1 MNNQV
6 SLEEWNSL
14 VKIVQSLK
22 SKLDQ
27 LPVPFKMMYRPP
39 QREEYVNIV
48 EFLDELDERL
58 RKLENGNTLS

>member
-1 MNNQV
+1 M

-14 VKIVQSLK
+14 VKMVQSLK

>member
-58 RKLENGNTLS
+58 RKLENGNTIS

>member
-1 MNNQV
+1 M

-14 VKIVQSLK
+14 VKIVQNLK

>member
-6 SLEEWNSL
+6 SLGEWNSL
-14 VKIVQSLK
+14 VKMVQSLK

-58 RKLENGNTLS
+58 RKLENGNTIS

>member
-1 MNNQV
+1 MKPQV

>member
-1 MNNQV
+1 M
-6 SLEEWNSL
+6 
-14 VKIVQSLK
+14 VQSLK

-58 RKLENGNTLS
+58 RKLENGNTIS

>member
-14 VKIVQSLK
+14 VKMVQSLK

>member
-1 MNNQV
+1 MNSKV

-14 VKIVQSLK
+14 VKLVQSFK
-22 SKLDQ
+22 NKLDQ
-27 LPVPFKMMYRPP
+27 LPVPFKMMYKPP

-58 RKLENGNTLS
+58 QKLENGNNIS

>member
-1 MNNQV
+1 M

-14 VKIVQSLK
+14 VKLVQNLK
-22 SKLDQ
+22 GKLDQ

-48 EFLDELDERL
+48 KFLDEIDERL
-58 RKLENGNTLS
+58 RKLENGNTIS